1 MSTSNR
7 PRSLAPVAR
16 SGPAERTPR
25 DTRKP
30 DDDRLFV
37 GSVAKCFRVLELLNE
52 STAPMGLVDIA
63 RGSGL
68 GKSAA
73 QRATHTLR
81 VLGYLRQ
88 HPETRSYALSSKMLE
103 FTHTVLAQDRVRSV
117 ALPALEALNRHCR
130 ETVNLS
136 RLEGDEVV
144 IVARFPSMHAV
155 SVDLHIGS
163 RMPAFC
169 TSPGR
174 AMLSRMAPQE
184 ARRILETCDRS
195 ARTGSTETSLRRLTE
210 ILEETRKRGYAI
222 NDQETYVGDLS
233 IAAAIVDGAGRVAGA
248 VNIAAPSPRWTIAKL
263 QREFRGELMRTASE
277 ISRAIG
283 VV

>member
-1 MSTSNR
+1 ME
-7 PRSLAPVAR
+7 PAPVSR
-16 SGPAERTPR
+16 PTMRTLRDDREPA
-25 DTRKP
+25 
-30 DDDRLFV
+30 DDRLFI

-52 STAPMGLVDIA
+52 SRAPLGLVDIA
-63 RGSGL
+63 RRSGL
-68 GKSAA
+68 GKSAV

-88 HPETRSYALSSKMLE
+88 HPDTRAYTLSSKMLE
-103 FTHTVLAQDRVRSV
+103 FTHTVLAQDRVRSA

-174 AMLSRMAPQE
+174 AMLSRMPPEE
-184 ARRILETCDRS
+184 ARRILEASDRS
-195 ARTGSTETSLRRLTE
+195 ARTVSTETSLRRLIE
-210 ILEETRKRGYAI
+210 ILEQTRQRGYAV
-222 NDQETYVGDLS
+222 NDQETWVGDVSL
-233 IAAAIVDGAGRVAGA
+233 AAAIVDGAGRVAGA
-248 VNIAAPSPRWTIAKL
+248 VNIAAPSPRWTLAKL
-263 QREFRGELMRTASE
+263 QREFRTELMRTASE

-283 VV
+283 VL